1 MGKKRNNAAKKKKAT
16 KRFGV
21 SVSKG
26 GTIARNNGVI
36 VVDKDN
42 HYADGQNAQQSKN
55 KRGKSNITATALPSG
70 DTTSI
75 SINGQLHTQNVPVK
89 SNAAGNNQEKDEF
102 HRLHASLE
110 ERSLALLSRQKE
122 TQKKKK
128 GRHSQKKK
136 GWGKHF
142 AHPSEKVDFTPAT
155 LDLGPKSTEQLVKE
169 ATNHVAMGMTDI
181 GQSVVGNHQ
190 FSSPVD
196 QNSNLVGQSSSLAA
210 AAGLNWQMQM
220 NNAAQQQQQQQ
231 QQKQTIEQNNPFAA
245 LDNDSE
251 SDDDND
257 WSVKKV
263 DSKPQFQFQPASFS
277 FQPAQVVNE
286 DVDPDL

>member
-1 MGKKRNNAAKKKKAT
+1 MGKKRNNTAKKKKAT

-42 HYADGQNAQQSKN
+42 HADGQNAQQSKN
-55 KRGKSNITATALPSG
+55 KKGKSNSTAATLPSG
-70 DTTSI
+70 EITSI
-75 SINGQLHTQNVPVK
+75 SINRQLHTQNVPVK
-89 SNAAGNNQEKDEF
+89 SNAAGNNQEIDEF

-136 GWGKHF
+136 GWGKHY
-142 AHPSEKVDFTPAT
+142 AHPSAKVDFTPAT

-181 GQSVVGNHQ
+181 GQSIVGNHA
-190 FSSPVD
+190 SP
-196 QNSNLVGQSSSLAA
+196 STVGQSSNLAGQSSLAA

-220 NNAAQQQQQQQ
+220 NSTAQQQQQ
-231 QQKQTIEQNNPFAA
+231 QTIEQNNPFAA

-251 SDDDND
+251 SDDDNG

-263 DSKPQFQFQPASFS
+263 DLKPQFQFQPASFS
-277 FQPAQVVNE
+277 FQPAQVLNE

>member
-1 MGKKRNNAAKKKKAT
+1 MGKKRNNIAKKKKAT

-42 HYADGQNAQQSKN
+42 HADGQNAQQSKN
-55 KRGKSNITATALPSG
+55 KKGKSNSTAATLPSG
-70 DTTSI
+70 EITSI
-75 SINGQLHTQNVPVK
+75 SINRQLHTQNVPVK
-89 SNAAGNNQEKDEF
+89 SNAAGNNQEIDEF

-136 GWGKHF
+136 GWGKHY
-142 AHPSEKVDFTPAT
+142 AHPSAKVDFTPAT
-155 LDLGPKSTEQLVKE
+155 IDLGPKSTEQLVKE

-181 GQSVVGNHQ
+181 GQSIVGNHA
-190 FSSPVD
+190 SP
-196 QNSNLVGQSSSLAA
+196 STVGQSSNLAGQSSLAA
-210 AAGLNWQMQM
+210 AAGLNWQMQL
-220 NNAAQQQQQQQ
+220 NNTAQQQQQ
-231 QQKQTIEQNNPFAA
+231 QTIEQNNPFAA

-277 FQPAQVVNE
+277 FQPAQVLNE

>member
-55 KRGKSNITATALPSG
+55 KRGKSSITATALPSG
-70 DTTSI
+70 DTTSV
-75 SINGQLHTQNVPVK
+75 SINGQLHTQNVSVK

-128 GRHSQKKK
+128 GRHSQKK
-136 GWGKHF
+136 
-142 AHPSEKVDFTPAT
+142 ER
-155 LDLGPKSTEQLVKE
+155 
-169 ATNHVAMGMTDI
+169 MG
-181 GQSVVGNHQ
+181 
-190 FSSPVD
+190 
-196 QNSNLVGQSSSLAA
+196 
-210 AAGLNWQMQM
+210 
-220 NNAAQQQQQQQ
+220 
-231 QQKQTIEQNNPFAA
+231 
-245 LDNDSE
+245 
-251 SDDDND
+251 
-257 WSVKKV
+257 
-263 DSKPQFQFQPASFS
+263 
-277 FQPAQVVNE
+277 
-286 DVDPDL
+286 